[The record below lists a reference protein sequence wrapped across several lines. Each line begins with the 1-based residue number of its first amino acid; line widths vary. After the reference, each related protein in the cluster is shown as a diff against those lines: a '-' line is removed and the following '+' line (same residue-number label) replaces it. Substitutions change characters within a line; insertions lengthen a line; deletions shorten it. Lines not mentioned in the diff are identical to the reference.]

1 MTAKIKLNAASG
13 GGSFSLQAPSS
24 SANTRV
30 MTLPDTAD
38 GTILTTTNPKSGN
51 ILQVVSTTK
60 TDTFSTSAYQTF
72 TDITGLSVSITNT
85 GSNKVLLQGVLSISG
100 SNDTFAVARL
110 VRTTSGSDTAI
121 FIGDASSNR
130 SRATFGLYFDLTR
143 GYQQVRVNGFTFLD
157 TPSAGTHT
165 YKIQVYRGEG
175 GSELFVNRSSDG
187 TDSVRSGMVV
197 SSITA
202 SEVAA

>member
-1 MTAKIKLNAASG
+1 MSSIKLKHSG
-13 GGSFSLQAPSS
+13 GNSVSIAAPSS
-24 SANTRV
+24 NPASNRTITV
-30 MTLPDTAD
+30 PSTAD
-38 GTILTTTNPKSGN
+38 GTMLTTTNPKAGN

-60 TDTFSTSAYQTF
+60 TDTFTTTAYQTF
-72 TDITGLSVSITNT
+72 TDITGLSASITTT

-100 SNDTFAVARL
+100 SADTYAVARL
-110 VRTTSGSDTAI
+110 VRTTGGSDTAI

-130 SRATFGLYFDLTR
+130 SRATFGFYFDTER
-143 GYQQVRVNGFTFLD
+143 GVNQLRVNGFTFLD

-175 GSELFVNRSSDG
+175 GSELVVNRTSDG

>member
-24 SANTRV
+24 SSNARV

-100 SNDTFAVARL
+100 SSDTFAVARL
-110 VRTTSGSDTAI
+110 VRTTGGSDTSI

-130 SRATFGLYFDLTR
+130 SRATFGLYFDQTR
-143 GYQQVRVNGFTFLD
+143 GANQLRVNGFTFLD

-175 GSELFVNRSSDG
+175 GSELFVNRTSDG

-197 SSITA
+197 SSITV

>member
-60 TDTFSTSAYQTF
+60 TDTFSTTAYQTF
-72 TDITGLSVSITNT
+72 TDITGLSVSITTT
-85 GSNKVLLQGVLSISG
+85 GSNKVLLQGVLCISG
-100 SNDTFAVARL
+100 SDDTFAVARL
-110 VRTTSGSDTAI
+110 VRTTGGSDTSI

-130 SRATFGLYFDLTR
+130 SRATFGFYFDQTR
-143 GYQQVRVNGFTFLD
+143 GSNQQRVNGFTFLD
-157 TPSAGTHT
+157 TPSAGAHT

-175 GSELFVNRSSDG
+175 GSELRVNRNSDS
-187 TDSVRSGMVV
+187 TDSVRSGMTV

>member
-1 MTAKIKLNAASG
+1 
-13 GGSFSLQAPSS
+13 
-24 SANTRV
+24 
-30 MTLPDTAD
+30 LPDTAD

-72 TDITGLSVSITNT
+72 TDITGLSTSITTT

-100 SNDTFAVARL
+100 SSDTFAVARL
-110 VRTTSGSDTAI
+110 VRTTSGSDTSI

-130 SRATFGLYFDLTR
+130 SRATFGLYFDQTR
-143 GYQQVRVNGFTFLD
+143 GNVQLRVNGFTFLD

-175 GSELFVNRSSDG
+175 GSELFVNRTSDG

-197 SSITA
+197 SSITV